1 MKKVGLALSGGG
13 FRASLYH
20 LGLIRFLRDAGIL
33 SQVTNITSVSGGSI
47 FSAHL
52 VLNWQ
57 RYNGT
62 EEEFES
68 VAAEFLDFV
77 RLNVRSRIVRR
88 FPLAMPVHWLR
99 RLIGKPNRQLTR
111 TGLLEYH
118 YEKYLFG
125 DVSLFELPATPRLHL
140 LTTNLSEGCLC
151 SFSRDGLLM
160 VRRQPGGAFRVDH
173 FKTGLATVPMAVT
186 ASSAFPGFFPPLELT
201 AAEVGVSGGELGK
214 QAYTD
219 GGVYDNL
226 GVRMFRFMDRQI
238 LADDN
243 LSTDDFH
250 DLPAVLEALQA
261 ALNSKEETPLHRLMQ
276 VLQDASHSSDDTPI
290 HRLALV
296 LEEAIGRPRQPPT
309 GVSPE
314 DAPQDASAQQSS
326 TGQFLSRLR
335 DVMGHYQFQHEPLF
349 ADLKPADPTANE
361 FLRTSRI
368 GAPSLEL
375 ADQLWLNRH
384 LLEAAFRKATG
395 QSCFRRMNSGLDCV
409 IVSDV
414 GRQIKTLQTY
424 GGGLIR
430 TAMRASD
437 ILMDRVWQLESET
450 FKDSGNFIFAR
461 ITDIVEPDEDP
472 TAPHPELQRQAASIR
487 TDLDRFSPLEISS
500 LVRHGYCIGRKVCLS
515 RPDIFSGDLPK
526 GAPWE
531 PIPERRQSPV
541 EDALAKNGP
550 RHVKATDTTT
560 EARELQKSAGRRIWT
575 SLFDV
580 RDWVTY
586 IYVPIL
592 VPILLFLP
600 YLSIHYYKRSVRL
613 NALTQSFAQ
622 GSPDLAKLGD
632 MLDNDPLPPW
642 KGVTSEEG
650 NEAETRDMSGFKI
663 LSDSRITDLRAW
675 NAATVGKI
683 DSTSRIYTY
692 RRILVVRDPDHAASS
707 LFSARL
713 ILSGSVGE
721 VRFPPQQL
729 QGRVTKTALKDGEK
743 YRWEALFDFA
753 KVPLGKSVELFI
765 EVQSPGLF
773 LQGTESGT
781 GLTFLIDAE
790 TAEINQWVLMPKDH
804 DYKQYRYT
812 FYKRNQPETA
822 KDGTFTTQYLSADS
836 SILAFKLLSLE
847 PGYDHDVYWDYK

>member
-1 MKKVGLALSGGG
+1 MKKIGLALSGGG

-20 LGLIRFLRDAGIL
+20 LGLIRFLRDAGTL

-57 RYNGT
+57 RYNGSD
-62 EEEFES
+62 EEFES
-68 VAAEFLDFV
+68 AAAEFLDFV

-88 FPLAMPVHWLR
+88 FPLALPVHWLR

-125 DVSLFELPATPRLHL
+125 DVSLFELPETPRLHL

-151 SFSRDGLLM
+151 SFSREGLLM
-160 VRRQPGGAFRVDH
+160 VRRQPGRAFRVDH
-173 FKTGLATVPMAVT
+173 FNTGLATVPMAVT

-201 AAEVGVSGGELGK
+201 AAEVGISGGELGK

-226 GVRMFRFMDRQI
+226 GVRMFRFLDRQI
-238 LADDN
+238 LADDS
-243 LSTDDFH
+243 LSADDFH
-250 DLPAVLEALQA
+250 DLPAVLKALHTA
-261 ALNSKEETPLHRLMQ
+261 FTSKEETPLYRLVQ
-276 VLQDASHSSDDTPI
+276 VLQDASESNDDTPV
-290 HRLALV
+290 HRLALT
-296 LEEAIGRPRQPPT
+296 LEEAIDKTDRSARNVT
-309 GVSPE
+309 PE
-314 DAPQDASAQQSS
+314 NASARQSS
-326 TGQFLSRLR
+326 TGLILARLW
-335 DVMGHYQFQHEPLF
+335 DVMCHYQFQHEPLF
-349 ADLKPADPTANE
+349 ADLVPADAAASE
-361 FLRTSRI
+361 LLKASRI
-368 GAPSLEL
+368 GSQSLET

-384 LLEAAFRKATG
+384 LLETAFRKGTG

-414 GRQIKTLQTY
+414 GRQIKTLQSY

-450 FKDSGNFIFAR
+450 FKDSGNFVFAR
-461 ITDIVEPDEDP
+461 ITDIVGPDEDP

-500 LVRHGYCIGRKVCLS
+500 LVRHGYCVGRKVCLS
-515 RPDIFSGDLPK
+515 RPDIFSEEMPK

-531 PIPERRQSPV
+531 PIAERRQAPPETDLV
-541 EDALAKNGP
+541 KGGP
-550 RHVKATDTTT
+550 HHVKATDTTA

-575 SLFDV
+575 SLFDR

-586 IYVPIL
+586 IYVPIF

-600 YLSIHYYKRSVRL
+600 YLSYHYYKRSVRL

-622 GSPDLAKLGD
+622 GSPDLAKLGE
-632 MLDNDPLPPW
+632 MLDNDPLPAW
-642 KGVTSEEG
+642 TGVTSEEG
-650 NEAETRDMSGFKI
+650 NETDTRDMSGFKV

-675 NAATVGKI
+675 DAASVGKI
-683 DSTSRIYTY
+683 HSNSRIYTY
-692 RRILVVRDPDHAASS
+692 RRILVVRKPDHAGPS

-729 QGRVTKTALKDGEK
+729 QGRVIKTALKDGEK
-743 YRWEALFDFA
+743 YRWEALFDFS
-753 KVPLGKSVELFI
+753 KVPMGKPVELFI

-790 TAEINQWVLMPKDH
+790 TAEIDQWVLMPKKR

-812 FYKRNQPETA
+812 FYKRDQPETA
-822 KDGTFTTQYLSADS
+822 KDGTFTTQYLSDDS

-847 PGYDHDVYWDYK
+847 PGYDHEVFWDYQ

>member
-47 FSAHL
+47 ISAHL

-57 RYNGT
+57 RYNGS

-88 FPLAMPVHWLR
+88 FPLAMPVRWLR

-125 DVSLFELPATPRLHL
+125 DVSLFELPETPRLHL

-160 VRRQPGGAFRVDH
+160 VRRQPGRAFRVDH

-186 ASSAFPGFFPPLELT
+186 ASSAFPGFFPPYELT

-238 LADDN
+238 LAEDN
-243 LSTDDFH
+243 LSPEDFH

-261 ALNSKEETPLHRLMQ
+261 ALHSKDETPLHRLMQ
-276 VLQDASHSSDDTPI
+276 VLQDASQSSDDTPV

-296 LEEAIGRPRQPPT
+296 LEEAIGKPGQPPT
-309 GVSPE
+309 GASPE
-314 DAPQDASAQQSS
+314 NAPQHASTQQSS
-326 TGQFLSRLR
+326 TEHFLLRLR
-335 DVMGHYQFQHEPLF
+335 DVMAHYQFQHEPLF
-349 ADLKPADPTANE
+349 ADLKPAEPAADE
-361 FLRTSRI
+361 LLRTSRT

-384 LLEAAFRKATG
+384 LLEAAFREATG
-395 QSCFRRMNSGLDCV
+395 RACFRRMNSGLDCV

-414 GRQIKTLQTY
+414 GRRIKTVQSY

-461 ITDIVEPDEDP
+461 VTDMVEPDEDP

-515 RPDIFSGDLPK
+515 RPDLFNEDLPK

-531 PIPERRQSPV
+531 PIAGRRHSPV
-541 EDALAKNGP
+541 EDAPAENAP
-550 RHVKATDTTT
+550 RRVKATDTTT
-560 EARELQKSAGRRIWT
+560 EARELQKSARRRIWS
-575 SLFDV
+575 SLFDA

-592 VPILLFLP
+592 VPIMLFLP
-600 YLSIHYYKRSVRL
+600 YISIHYYKRSVRL

-622 GSPDLAKLGD
+622 GSPDLAKLGE

-642 KGVTSEEG
+642 TGVPSEEG

-683 DSTSRIYTY
+683 DSTSRIFTY
-692 RRILVVRDPDHAASS
+692 RRIMAVRNPDHPASS
-707 LFSARL
+707 LFSTRL
-713 ILSGSVGE
+713 ILTGSVGE
-721 VRFPPQQL
+721 VRFPSQQL
-729 QGRVTKTALKDGEK
+729 HGRVTKTALKDGEK

-753 KVPLGKSVELFI
+753 KVPLGKPVELLI

-790 TAEINQWVLMPKDH
+790 TAEIEQWVLMPKDRE
-804 DYKQYRYT
+804 YKHYRYT
-812 FYKRNQPETA
+812 YYKRNQPETA
-822 KDGTFTTQYLSADS
+822 KDGTFTTEYLSSDF

-847 PGYDHDVYWDYK
+847 PGYDHEVYWDYK